1 MTGKTNI
8 DNISHQPLLLMSCI
22 LRILTAT
29 AGQKIINVYIILKPI
44 VSVNPRLE
52 SINKAK
58 IVKIYDVGFCR
69 MTDRESPEYIQNF
82 P

>member
-29 AGQKIINVYIILKPI
+29 AGQKIISVYIILKPI

-52 SINKAK
+52 STNKAK
-58 IVKIYDVGFCR
+58 IVKIY
-69 MTDRESPEYIQNF
+69 ENK
-82 P
+82 